1 MKLLYERTETDKQI
15 ILVYKPHSM
24 YILLTIL
31 LSLMAI
37 TFVPQF
43 SDFASLSGPLTLAA
57 AAVVIVRIVFMHKV
71 NKEVQDA
78 MRSNNVDIRGGK
90 LSLSDPL
97 TFVISKKVTTED
109 LTS

>member
-24 YILLTIL
+24 YVLLTIL